1 MKFTHKITAI
11 VTAQIILII
20 ASFLIIVHSESQIN
34 LAGNAV
40 NIAGKNR
47 AMTSMV
53 QAELNR
59 MMLFDGD
66 PGLTHDGGDARLIA
80 ALENL
85 ENNILFLKDGGT
97 ISGIEI
103 APLHPQFGADWDKIW
118 NKFSQYRD
126 MVLNISSRQDQIAL
140 NEAGIADVERTG
152 NELVNLSDILTRK
165 LGEDIDKLSSDLVL
179 LQTVLG
185 TINVATHIAMI
196 SLVWRMFNRYAEG
209 RIKEERFAAVGKFA
223 SMVAHDMRNPLG
235 TIANSVELI
244 KSQYGGS
251 SAADAAIDMISRSVG
266 RMSHQIDGVLNHVRS
281 APLILEDRSIRE
293 MLKGSLGAMAAIP
306 QDISVSLP
314 KSDAVIQCDPAKI
327 EFVFAN
333 LLLNAVQAIG
343 GEASREKSGS
353 ITVRLAEDDGAVTLE
368 FENSGPPI
376 PEENLRRVFEPMFTT
391 KMQGT
396 GLGLASCRSV
406 VEQHGGSITASSDP
420 VTFAVRLP
428 KTQEQNR

>member
-420 VTFAVRLP
+420 VTFSVRLP